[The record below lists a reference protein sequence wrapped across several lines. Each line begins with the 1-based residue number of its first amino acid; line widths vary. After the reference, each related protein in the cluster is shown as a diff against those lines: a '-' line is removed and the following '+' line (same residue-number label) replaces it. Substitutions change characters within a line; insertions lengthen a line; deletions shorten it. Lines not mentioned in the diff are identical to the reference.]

1 MKEVVAR
8 PGATVTLTDGD
19 KATTVD
25 LYSAEGLD
33 LLAALWSKIAYPNR
47 IMYEPTWLGVP
58 IIQLAEDIV
67 VMQELIW
74 KLRPDIIVE
83 CGVAHRPG
91 RPSSSCLRRPWSA

>member
-33 LLAALWSKIAYPNR
+33 LLAAI
-47 IMYEPTWLGVP
+47 
-58 IIQLAEDIV
+58 
-67 VMQELIW
+67 
-74 KLRPDIIVE
+74 
-83 CGVAHRPG
+83 VAHLARFDG
-91 RPSSSCLRRPWSA
+91 LSREYQLRKLQEPYHGMHKRHLLYRIVPAAAPAVAAE